1 MFEIAIIGGGLAG
14 CEAAWQAARRGA
26 SVRLY
31 EMRPLTKTPA
41 HTTGLLAELV
51 CSNSLRSADAHNAV
65 GLLKEEMRRLD
76 SLIMQAADETRV
88 PAGSALAVDREMF
101 ARRITD
107 AISSHPLIKLVRE
120 EVTSIPETGITVV
133 ASGPLTSESLTK
145 ALRMF
150 TREDYLY
157 FYDAIAPIIEADSLD
172 MGVVFRA
179 SRYGKGGDDYL
190 NCPMSKEEYD
200 RFYDALTAAE
210 KVPVRAFEDERF
222 FEGCMPIE
230 VMAARGRDTLR
241 FGPMKPV
248 GLDDPRTGR
257 WPHAVMQLRQENREA
272 TTYNM
277 VGFQTRLKWGEQDR
291 VFRLI
296 PGLEQVR
303 FARYGSMHRNTFINA
318 PALLLPTLQLKE
330 RPDVLMAGQ
339 ISGVEGYVESAAMG
353 LLAGINAARLGQG
366 MGPVTPPETTAHGA
380 LIRHLTQSEPKHFQP
395 SNVNHGL
402 FPQPDKR
409 IQQVRDKKKRNEL
422 LAERAMKAIEEWKIS
437 IH

>member
-1 MFEIAIIGGGLAG
+1 MPEITIIGGGLAG
-14 CEAAWQAARRGA
+14 CEAAWQAARRGVG
-26 SVRLY
+26 VRLY
-31 EMRPLTKTPA
+31 EMRPVTKTPA
-41 HTTGLLAELV
+41 HATDLLAELV
-51 CSNSLRSADAHNAV
+51 CSNSLRSADTHNAV

-107 AISSHPLIKLVRE
+107 TISSHPLIKLVRQ
-120 EVTSIPETGITVV
+120 EVTSIPETGVTIV

-145 ALRMF
+145 ALRTF

-190 NCPMSKEEYD
+190 NCPMSKDEYD
-200 RFYDALTAAE
+200 RFYDALMAAE

-303 FARYGSMHRNTFINA
+303 FARFGSMHRNTFINA

-330 RPDVLMAGQ
+330 RPDVLVAGQ
-339 ISGVEGYVESAAMG
+339 ISGVEGYVESSAMG
-353 LLAGINAARLGQG
+353 LLAGINAARLAQG
-366 MGPVTPPETTAHGA
+366 AEPAIPPETTAHGA
-380 LIRHLTQSEPKHFQP
+380 LIRHLTLSKPEHFQP

-402 FPQPDKR
+402 FPPPDMR
-409 IQQVRDKKKRNEL
+409 IHHVRDKKKRNEL
-422 LAERAMKAIEEWKIS
+422 LAERALKAIEEWKIS
-437 IH
+437 VH